1 MGRHAWRPRVA
12 GGGAGSTLA
21 AFSSS
26 EQAPKFTN

>member
-1 MGRHAWRPRVA
+1 M
-12 GGGAGSTLA
+12 A